1 MAAMMADAGGRAPRR
16 RGRPPAS
23 AHRGDSRALLLEA
36 AARVFAEKGYRA
48 ATVDGVV
55 AAAGLSKG
63 TFYWNFSSKEDLFRT
78 LLEERIDRPARALMD
93 ITRDAPADRPTAGVV
108 SEGLARIL
116 TEQRE
121 TLLLLQDYWAAAIR
135 DEQLAERYR
144 RRQGALRE
152 ALAEALLARHETT
165 GVPLEFP
172 ARDLATAFIA
182 LAEGLASEALVD
194 PESVGPGLFG
204 EILSLVYDGLEAR
217 TKR

>member
-1 MAAMMADAGGRAPRR
+1 MADAGRRVPRR
-16 RGRPPAS
+16 PGRPPAS

-36 AARVFAEKGYRA
+36 AARVFAAKGYRA
-48 ATVDGVV
+48 ATVDEVV

-63 TFYWNFSSKEDLFRT
+63 TFYWNFASKEDLFRT
-78 LLEERIDRPARALMD
+78 LLEERIDRPARALME
-93 ITRDAPADRPTAGVV
+93 ITRDAPADRPTAGEV
-108 SEGLARIL
+108 SEGLAQIL

-121 TLLLLQDYWAAAIR
+121 TLLLLQDYWAAAVR

-144 RRQGALRE
+144 RRQEALRE
-152 ALAEALLARHETT
+152 ALAEALLSRLEKT

-172 ARDLATAFIA
+172 AQELATAFIA